1 MKFMQNRLLA
11 LIGIEQIAIKYAAN
25 FCIRRV
31 MKCPLMLAEFDAET
45 RFQLPAARGETPFTT
60 LCPKQHIPDNRPW

>member
-1 MKFMQNRLLA
+1 
-11 LIGIEQIAIKYAAN
+11 
-25 FCIRRV
+25 